1 MVALGERF
9 LYASEIAGA
18 LVIGLVF
25 IGTALSGNTAA
36 DLKWK
41 LIIGAV
47 ICFSFSLVF
56 FVMYTNSKK
65 ERLRKRIS

>member
-9 LYASEIAGA
+9 LYASEIAGS

-25 IGTALSGNTAA
+25 IGTALSGNTAV

-47 ICFSFSLVF
+47 LCFSFSLVF
-56 FVMYTNSKK
+56 LVMYLNSVKDMQK
-65 ERLRKRIS
+65 KRIS

>member
-9 LYASEIAGA
+9 IYGTEIAGA

-25 IGTALSGNTAA
+25 IGSALGA
-36 DLKWK
+36 DENMRWK

-47 ICFSFSLVF
+47 LCFCIALF
-56 FVMYTNSKK
+56 FLVMYMNGDK
-65 ERLRKRIS
+65 ERQKKKII

>member
-9 LYASEIAGA
+9 LFGSEIAGS

-25 IGTALSGNTAA
+25 VGSALGAEP
-36 DLKWK
+36 DMRWK

-47 ICFSFSLVF
+47 LCFCFSLIFT
-56 FVMYTNSKK
+56 VMYLNSQKEKK
-65 ERLRKRIS
+65 KQIT

>member
-9 LYASEIAGA
+9 LYGSEIAGS

-25 IGTALSGNTAA
+25 IGTAMSGDTAA
-36 DLKWK
+36 DLRWK

-47 ICFSFSLVF
+47 LCFSFSLVF
-56 FVMYTNSKK
+56 LVMYMNSTKDGHK
-65 ERLRKRIS
+65 KRIS

>member
-9 LYASEIAGA
+9 LYGSEIAGS

-25 IGTALSGNTAA
+25 IGTALSGSTAD

-56 FVMYTNSKK
+56 LVMYLNSAKDMQK
-65 ERLRKRIS
+65 KRIS

>member
-9 LYASEIAGA
+9 LYGSEIAGS
-18 LVIGLVF
+18 LVIGLIF
-25 IGTALSGNTAA
+25 IGTAVSMDSSNSMR
-36 DLKWK
+36 WK

-47 ICFSFSLVF
+47 ICFSFSLAF

>member
-9 LYASEIAGA
+9 LFGSEIAGS

-25 IGTALSGNTAA
+25 VGSALGAEP
-36 DLKWK
+36 DMRWK

-47 ICFSFSLVF
+47 LCFCFALIF
-56 FVMYTNSKK
+56 TVMYLNSQK
-65 ERLRKRIS
+65 EKRKQIT